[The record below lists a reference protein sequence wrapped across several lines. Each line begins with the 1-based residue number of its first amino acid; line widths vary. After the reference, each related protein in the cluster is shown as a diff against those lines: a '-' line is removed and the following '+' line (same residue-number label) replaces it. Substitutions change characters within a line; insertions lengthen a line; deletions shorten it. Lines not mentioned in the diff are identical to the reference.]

1 VSNVG
6 SPPGK
11 SRRSLGE
18 EGRRV
23 GGTIRAEARL
33 PECKVSTEQPIWTC
47 LSSLRLRG
55 QIRQVQVPKKFPHEA
70 FDFDQVAQ
78 CIWLCR
84 IDSAGIAHLGQELG
98 RDIVVVL
105 NLVRQQR
112 RAKKILERIDDAVEE
127 LQDEKGLD
135 LG

>member
-1 VSNVG
+1 MSDVG
-6 SPPGK
+6 SPPRK

-18 EGRRV
+18 EGRRA

-33 PECKVSTEQPIWTC
+33 PECKVSTEQPNWTC
-47 LSSLRLRG
+47 LSNLRLRG
-55 QIRQVQVPKKFPHEA
+55 QIWQVQVPKKFPHKA
-70 FDFDQVAQ
+70 FDFDQIAQ
-78 CIWLCR
+78 RIRLCG

-105 NLVRQQR
+105 DLVRQQR
-112 RAKKILERIDDAVEE
+112 GAKKILERIDDAVEE
-127 LQDEKGLD
+127 LEDEKGLD